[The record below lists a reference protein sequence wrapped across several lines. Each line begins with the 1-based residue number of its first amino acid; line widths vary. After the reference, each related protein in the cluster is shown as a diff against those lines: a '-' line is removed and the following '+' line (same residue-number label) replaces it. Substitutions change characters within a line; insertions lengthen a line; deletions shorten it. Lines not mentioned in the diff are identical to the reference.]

1 MPASLVGLVQGRA
14 RAANGIAH
22 SRFGAKPLARSECA
36 EGSQKKGVTRYVAE
50 EIFAYFM
57 GSCRDGV
64 PCFIVE
70 DGLESLQE
78 EVKILCVR

>member
-1 MPASLVGLVQGRA
+1 M
-14 RAANGIAH
+14 
-22 SRFGAKPLARSECA
+22 
-36 EGSQKKGVTRYVAE
+36 AE

-78 EVKILCVR
+78 EVKILCVEGSSSDFRTFNGITI

>member
-1 MPASLVGLVQGRA
+1 MVLRTLA
-14 RAANGIAH
+14 
-22 SRFGAKPLARSECA
+22 FGAKPLARSECA
-36 EGSQKKGVTRYVAE
+36 EDFPKERRYVAE

-70 DGLESLQE
+70 GGRGSLQE
-78 EVKILCVR
+78 EVKILRVG